1 MKLQN
6 DADLRNHQI
15 GVHSYIECQSCCKM
29 FITPAKHKKHL
40 SECHAE
46 FCLSNDL
53 EDLGIEKLPVYS
65 HRIKETFTG
74 LVIDEAGSI
83 D

>member
-6 DADLRNHQI
+6 DADLRNHRI
-15 GVHSYIECQSCCKM
+15 GVHSYSYLECGKM
-29 FITPAKHKKHL
+29 FSTPTKHKKHL